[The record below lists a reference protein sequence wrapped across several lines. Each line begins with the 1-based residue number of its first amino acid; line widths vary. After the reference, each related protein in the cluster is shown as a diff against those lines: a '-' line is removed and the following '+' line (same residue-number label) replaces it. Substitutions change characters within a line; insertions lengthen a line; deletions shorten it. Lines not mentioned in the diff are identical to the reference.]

1 MECDNHREERAA
13 LDRQLYEAQQRN
25 QDLSPKIGD
34 KKAEMDGCEKTMQSL
49 QRDQGQHMAAFHDRM
64 PLLLRA
70 IRDDDRF
77 REKPVGPVG
86 NHIRLLKPEWSSILE
101 KALGGTLSSFIVTSM
116 PDQSLLSDVMKRVN
130 WYGMPCR
137 MDCMGC

>member
-1 MECDNHREERAA
+1 
-13 LDRQLYEAQQRN
+13 
-25 QDLSPKIGD
+25 
-34 KKAEMDGCEKTMQSL
+34 
-49 QRDQGQHMAAFHDRM
+49 MAAFHERM

-130 WYGMPCR
+130 WYEMLHSV
-137 MDCMGC
+137 DDMGADGGYSVCPILIGNHQRIDTTQFEPDPRFETALRVLEVG